1 MRVFQIYFS
10 LDVIMLADQS
20 WRPKAA
26 VWLALIASAAVLAF
40 LAERQITFIAGVPF
54 AGYVK
59 VFVIFFAA
67 ILFILL
73 CGWGILWL
81 ILQRL
86 HPKPPETSNHAMERT
101 PDRPGS
107 RMKDEL

>member
-1 MRVFQIYFS
+1 MPP
-10 LDVIMLADQS
+10 DKS

-26 VWLALIASAAVLAF
+26 VWLVLVASAAVLAF
-40 LAERQITFIAGVPF
+40 LAERQITFVAGVPF
-54 AGYVK
+54 SGYVK
-59 VFVIFFAA
+59 VFVTLFAA

-81 ILQRL
+81 MLQRL

-101 PDRPGS
+101 AGSSGS
-107 RMKDEL
+107 RMRDEL